1 MIIKQLYNS
10 RYTNIYF
17 KVGILSKGN
26 LSVRRTIKIIV
37 LLKINIDS
45 LFIFHLSFKLLTF
58 DVQ

>member
-26 LSVRRTIKIIV
+26 LSVIIV
-37 LLKINIDS
+37 LLKINIDL

>member
-10 RYTNIYF
+10 RYTNIDF
-17 KVGILSKGN
+17 KVGILCKGN

-45 LFIFHLSFKLLTF
+45 LFILHLSFKLLTF